1 MALKIECD
9 GGCGTPI
16 PLHPRD
22 ARHDDGCRGC
32 RQGHEGQVR
41 GQLDSVVYCPACAGT
56 WDTHAQ
62 AERAER
68 VRLVTAFEAF
78 RRTTRR
84 ALHERLVLL
93 PDDWE
98 NESPI
103 TEPPDIEAHAD
114 S

>member
-1 MALKIECD
+1 MAIQITCD

-22 ARHDDGCRGC
+22 ARHDDHCRGC
-32 RQGHEGQVR
+32 RQGHDGQGR
-41 GQLDSVVYCPACAGT
+41 GVLDPVVYCPACAGT

-84 ALHERLVLL
+84 ALRARLATL

-98 NESPI
+98 AEAAIPDPAEESGH
-103 TEPPDIEAHAD
+103 AH
-114 S
+114 